1 MSYGFDMGF
10 AQANSLQ
17 EAMTIA
23 LELVLSRTSKLWH
36 KYALLIRANQR

>member
-17 EAMTIA
+17 EAMAIA
-23 LELVLSRTSKLWH
+23 LEYTQISNDRKEYQENH
-36 KYALLIRANQR
+36 QG

>member
-17 EAMTIA
+17 DAMTIA
-23 LELVLSRTSKLWH
+23 LELPPCSAAT
-36 KYALLIRANQR
+36 

>member
-17 EAMTIA
+17 DCAGI
-23 LELVLSRTSKLWH
+23 
-36 KYALLIRANQR
+36 YAISDDRKEYQENHQG